1 MTAPDRDHAK
11 LSASASHRWLNCT
24 PSVSLEALLPD
35 AGSTYA
41 AEGTLAHSFAELRLR
56 KYFDR
61 TMKPSKHK
69 AEVKK
74 LQEHELY
81 QAEMDDHIETYYD
94 YIAKRCH
101 EYSTLPHAVVEKRV
115 DFSHIVPEGFGT
127 ADCIMIGDGLL
138 TVVDFKYGW
147 TPVSG
152 ERNPQMM
159 LYALGALRAYELLYS
174 IQTVSMAIVQPR
186 RGSISEWAL
195 PIDELKAWGE
205 SIRETA
211 QTAFEGRGAYHPGE
225 WCRFCRAKS
234 LCRRRTEYYTR
245 QPAPSAELMTDSEI
259 GQALWAAKEL
269 AKWAEDLEDYAF
281 AELQKGRAI
290 PGWKLV
296 NSKGH
301 RAWANETEAFAQ
313 VVNSG
318 INKDDL
324 YVRKPKPLTEVEKLP
339 GKKTFEELLS
349 GYITITPGTVTL
361 APDEDPRKT
370 IQESDL
376 VTEFAEAAQQYQM
389 TGGN

>member
-1 MTAPDRDHAK
+1 M
-11 LSASASHRWLNCT
+11 
-24 PSVSLEALLPD
+24 SLETLLPD

-41 AEGTLAHSFAELRLR
+41 AEGTLAHSFAELRIR
-56 KYFDR
+56 KYFEKG
-61 TMKPSKHK
+61 MKPSKYK
-69 AEVKK
+69 AEVKR

-81 QAEMDDHIETYYD
+81 QKEMDDHIETYYD
-94 YIAKRCH
+94 YIAKRYH
-101 EYSTLPHAVVEKRV
+101 EYSAPHAVVEKRV

-127 ADCIMIGDGLL
+127 ADCIMIGGELL
-138 TVVDFKYGW
+138 TVVDFKYGRGV
-147 TPVSG
+147 PVSG

-186 RGSISEWAL
+186 LNTISECTL
-195 PIDELKAWGE
+195 PVDELKAWGE

-211 QTAFEGRGAYHPGE
+211 QAAFEGRGAYVPGE
-225 WCRFCRAKS
+225 WCRFCRAKA
-234 LCRRRTEYYTR
+234 LCRRRTEYYMR
-245 QPAPSAELMTDSEI
+245 QPAPASELRTDDEV
-259 GQALWAAKEL
+259 GRALWTAKEL
-269 AKWAEDLEDYAF
+269 AKWAADLEEYAF

-296 NSKGH
+296 AGRSNRTWTDEVK
-301 RAWANETEAFAQ
+301 AFAQ
-313 VVNSG
+313 IVSSG
-318 INKDDL
+318 VDEAAL
-324 YVRKPKPLTEVEKLP
+324 YVKKPIPLTEVEKLL
-339 GKKTFEELLS
+339 GKKTFGELLS
-349 GYITITPGTVTL
+349 GYVTKPPGKPTL